1 MRMYL
6 RELDY
11 DNTLIMLAKFM
22 EIREQKPFFS
32 TDSLLLWLKSSLEDG
47 ENLNIKSTAEDAADG
62 VTVNV
67 SIQITKGDEMVHE
80 AEGTSKSFTDSLRP
94 DVSYDSRNYAYKN
107 AYADA
112 LKMALMILG
121 FSSET
126 LLMELTC
133 AEVITEEGLRDKIR
147 MTEEEMEIPEVTGK
161 TTFVTKNVV
170 EETEVACQAAEKK
183 AAEEA
188 EMARQAAEKKA
199 AEEAEA
205 ARQAAEKKAAEEAE
219 VARQAA
225 EKKAAEEA
233 EAARQAAEKK
243 AAEEA
248 EVARQAAEKKAAEEA
263 EVAHQ
268 AAEKKAAEEAEAARQ
283 AAEKEAAEEA
293 EAARQTAKNGHKL
306 TIEEALNY
314 KTPANA
320 GGPYSGKPFRDIYDQ
335 RGKAAVISFAKYYLS
350 KATPEDPMVEV
361 YRTLLDGAMEL
372 K

>member
-47 ENLNIKSTAEDAADG
+47 EKLNIKSTAEDAADG

-67 SIQITKGDEMVHE
+67 NIQIIKENETVHE

-161 TTFVTKNVV
+161 TTFVTKNAV
-170 EETEVACQAAEKK
+170 EET
-183 AAEEA
+183 
-188 EMARQAAEKKA
+188 
-199 AEEAEA
+199 
-205 ARQAAEKKAAEEAE
+205 E

-225 EKKAAEEA
+225 EKKAAEET
-233 EAARQAAEKK
+233 EVARQAAEKK

-263 EVAHQ
+263 EVARQ
-268 AAEKKAAEEAEAARQ
+268 AAEKKAAEEVEV
-283 AAEKEAAEEA
+283 
-293 EAARQTAKNGHKL
+293 ARQTAKNGHKL

>member
-22 EIREQKPFFS
+22 EIREQRPFFS

-205 ARQAAEKKAAEEAE
+205 ARQ
-219 VARQAA
+219 
-225 EKKAAEEA
+225 
-233 EAARQAAEKK
+233 
-243 AAEEA
+243 
-248 EVARQAAEKKAAEEA
+248 
-263 EVAHQ
+263 
-268 AAEKKAAEEAEAARQ
+268 
-283 AAEKEAAEEA
+283 
-293 EAARQTAKNGHKL
+293 TAKNGHKL

>member
-199 AEEAEA
+199 AEEAEM
-205 ARQAAEKKAAEEAE
+205 
-219 VARQAA
+219 ARQAA

-248 EVARQAAEKKAAEEA
+248 EV
-263 EVAHQ
+263 
-268 AAEKKAAEEAEAARQ
+268 
-283 AAEKEAAEEA
+283 
-293 EAARQTAKNGHKL
+293 ARQTAKNGHKL

>member
-47 ENLNIKSTAEDAADG
+47 EKLNIKSTAEDAADG

-67 SIQITKGDEMVHE
+67 NIQIIKGNETVHE

-183 AAEEA
+183 AAEETEVA
-188 EMARQAAEKKA
+188 CQAAEKK
-199 AEEAEA
+199 
-205 ARQAAEKKAAEEAE
+205 
-219 VARQAA
+219 
-225 EKKAAEEA
+225 
-233 EAARQAAEKK
+233 
-243 AAEEA
+243 
-248 EVARQAAEKKAAEEA
+248 
-263 EVAHQ
+263 
-268 AAEKKAAEEAEAARQ
+268 
-283 AAEKEAAEEA
+283 AAEEA

>member
-219 VARQAA
+219 
-225 EKKAAEEA
+225 
-233 EAARQAAEKK
+233 AARQAAEKK

-248 EVARQAAEKKAAEEA
+248 EV
-263 EVAHQ
+263 
-268 AAEKKAAEEAEAARQ
+268 
-283 AAEKEAAEEA
+283 
-293 EAARQTAKNGHKL
+293 ARQTAKNGHKL

>member
-67 SIQITKGDEMVHE
+67 NIQIIKGNETVHE

-199 AEEAEA
+199 AEEAEVA
-205 ARQAAEKKAAEEAE
+205 HQAAEKKAAEEAE
-219 VARQAA
+219 AVRQAA

-233 EAARQAAEKK
+233 EAARQAAEK
-243 AAEEA
+243 E
-248 EVARQAAEKKAAEEA
+248 
-263 EVAHQ
+263 
-268 AAEKKAAEEAEAARQ
+268 AAEEAEAARQ
-283 AAEKEAAEEA
+283 AAEKKAAEEA

>member
-188 EMARQAAEKKA
+188 E
-199 AEEAEA
+199 
-205 ARQAAEKKAAEEAE
+205 
-219 VARQAA
+219 
-225 EKKAAEEA
+225 
-233 EAARQAAEKK
+233 
-243 AAEEA
+243 
-248 EVARQAAEKKAAEEA
+248 VARQAAEKKAAEEA
-263 EVAHQ
+263 EVAHQAAEKKAAEEAEAVRQ

>member
-188 EMARQAAEKKA
+188 EVARQAAEKKAAEEAEAARQAAEKKA

-219 VARQAA
+219 V
-225 EKKAAEEA
+225 
-233 EAARQAAEKK
+233 
-243 AAEEA
+243 
-248 EVARQAAEKKAAEEA
+248 
-263 EVAHQ
+263 
-268 AAEKKAAEEAEAARQ
+268 
-283 AAEKEAAEEA
+283 
-293 EAARQTAKNGHKL
+293 ARQTAKNGHKL

>member
-199 AEEAEA
+199 AEEAEV

-248 EVARQAAEKKAAEEA
+248 EV
-263 EVAHQ
+263 
-268 AAEKKAAEEAEAARQ
+268 
-283 AAEKEAAEEA
+283 
-293 EAARQTAKNGHKL
+293 ARQTAKNGHKL

>member
-47 ENLNIKSTAEDAADG
+47 EKLNIKSTAEDAADG

-67 SIQITKGDEMVHE
+67 NIQIIKGNETVYE

-205 ARQAAEKKAAEEAE
+205 AH
-219 VARQAA
+219 QAA

-243 AAEEA
+243 
-248 EVARQAAEKKAAEEA
+248 
-263 EVAHQ
+263 
-268 AAEKKAAEEAEAARQ
+268 
-283 AAEKEAAEEA
+283 AAEEA

>member
-219 VARQAA
+219 
-225 EKKAAEEA
+225 
-233 EAARQAAEKK
+233 
-243 AAEEA
+243 
-248 EVARQAAEKKAAEEA
+248 
-263 EVAHQ
+263 
-268 AAEKKAAEEAEAARQ
+268 
-283 AAEKEAAEEA
+283 
-293 EAARQTAKNGHKL
+293 AARQTAKNGHKL

>member
-47 ENLNIKSTAEDAADG
+47 EKLNIKSTAEDAADG

-67 SIQITKGDEMVHE
+67 NIQIIKGNETVHE

-161 TTFVTKNVV
+161 TTFVTKNAV
-170 EETEVACQAAEKK
+170 EETEVAC
-183 AAEEA
+183 
-188 EMARQAAEKKA
+188 QAAEKKA

-219 VARQAA
+219 T
-225 EKKAAEEA
+225 
-233 EAARQAAEKK
+233 ARQAAEKK

-263 EVAHQ
+263 EV
-268 AAEKKAAEEAEAARQ
+268 ARQ

>member
-147 MTEEEMEIPEVTGK
+147 MTEEEMDSPEVTGK

-233 EAARQAAEKK
+233 E
-243 AAEEA
+243 
-248 EVARQAAEKKAAEEA
+248 
-263 EVAHQ
+263 VAHQ
-268 AAEKKAAEEAEAARQ
+268 AAEKK
-283 AAEKEAAEEA
+283 AAEEA

>member
-62 VTVNV
+62 VTVNI

-205 ARQAAEKKAAEEAE
+205 ARQ
-219 VARQAA
+219 
-225 EKKAAEEA
+225 
-233 EAARQAAEKK
+233 
-243 AAEEA
+243 
-248 EVARQAAEKKAAEEA
+248 
-263 EVAHQ
+263 
-268 AAEKKAAEEAEAARQ
+268 
-283 AAEKEAAEEA
+283 
-293 EAARQTAKNGHKL
+293 TAKNGHKL

>member
-47 ENLNIKSTAEDAADG
+47 EKLNIKSTAEDAADG

-67 SIQITKGDEMVHE
+67 NIQIIKENETVHE

-205 ARQAAEKKAAEEAE
+205 VRQAAEKKAAEEAE
-219 VARQAA
+219 VNLQ
-225 EKKAAEEA
+225 
-233 EAARQAAEKK
+233 
-243 AAEEA
+243 
-248 EVARQAAEKKAAEEA
+248 V
-263 EVAHQ
+263 
-268 AAEKKAAEEAEAARQ
+268 
-283 AAEKEAAEEA
+283 
-293 EAARQTAKNGHKL
+293 AKNGHKL

>member
-199 AEEAEA
+199 AEEAE
-205 ARQAAEKKAAEEAE
+205 
-219 VARQAA
+219 
-225 EKKAAEEA
+225 
-233 EAARQAAEKK
+233 
-243 AAEEA
+243 
-248 EVARQAAEKKAAEEA
+248 
-263 EVAHQ
+263 VAHQ
-268 AAEKKAAEEAEAARQ
+268 AAEKKAAEEAEADRQAAEKEAAEEAEAARQ
-283 AAEKEAAEEA
+283 TAEKEAAEEA

>member
-67 SIQITKGDEMVHE
+67 SIQITKGDETVHE

-233 EAARQAAEKK
+233 EAA
-243 AAEEA
+243 
-248 EVARQAAEKKAAEEA
+248 
-263 EVAHQ
+263 HQ

-283 AAEKEAAEEA
+283 AAEKKAAEEA

>member
-233 EAARQAAEKK
+233 E
-243 AAEEA
+243 
-248 EVARQAAEKKAAEEA
+248 V
-263 EVAHQ
+263 
-268 AAEKKAAEEAEAARQ
+268 
-283 AAEKEAAEEA
+283 
-293 EAARQTAKNGHKL
+293 ARQTAKNGHKL

>member
-47 ENLNIKSTAEDAADG
+47 EKLNIKSTAEDAADG

-67 SIQITKGDEMVHE
+67 NIQIIKGNETVHE

-199 AEEAEA
+199 AEEAE
-205 ARQAAEKKAAEEAE
+205 
-219 VARQAA
+219 
-225 EKKAAEEA
+225 
-233 EAARQAAEKK
+233 
-243 AAEEA
+243 
-248 EVARQAAEKKAAEEA
+248 
-263 EVAHQ
+263 VAHQ
-268 AAEKKAAEEAEAARQ
+268 AAEKKAAEEAEAVRQ
-283 AAEKEAAEEA
+283 AAEKKAAEEA

>member
-47 ENLNIKSTAEDAADG
+47 EKLNIKSTAEDAADG

-67 SIQITKGDEMVHE
+67 NIQIIKGNETVHE

-161 TTFVTKNVV
+161 TTFVTKNAV
-170 EETEVACQAAEKK
+170 EETEV
-183 AAEEA
+183 
-188 EMARQAAEKKA
+188 
-199 AEEAEA
+199 

-233 EAARQAAEKK
+233 EAARQAAE
-243 AAEEA
+243 
-248 EVARQAAEKKAAEEA
+248 
-263 EVAHQ
+263 
-268 AAEKKAAEEAEAARQ
+268 
-283 AAEKEAAEEA
+283 
-293 EAARQTAKNGHKL
+293 NGHKL

>member
-248 EVARQAAEKKAAEEA
+248 E
-263 EVAHQ
+263 
-268 AAEKKAAEEAEAARQ
+268 
-283 AAEKEAAEEA
+283 
-293 EAARQTAKNGHKL
+293 AARQTAKNGHKL

>member
-47 ENLNIKSTAEDAADG
+47 EKLNIKSTAEDAADG

-67 SIQITKGDEMVHE
+67 NIQIIKGNETVHE

-183 AAEEA
+183 AAEET
-188 EMARQAAEKKA
+188 EVAR
-199 AEEAEA
+199 
-205 ARQAAEKKAAEEAE
+205 RAAEKKAAEEAE

-225 EKKAAEEA
+225 EKKAVEEA

-248 EVARQAAEKKAAEEA
+248 EATLQAAKK
-263 EVAHQ
+263 
-268 AAEKKAAEEAEAARQ
+268 
-283 AAEKEAAEEA
+283 
-293 EAARQTAKNGHKL
+293 GHKL

>member
-147 MTEEEMEIPEVTGK
+147 MTEEEMEIPEVIGK

-199 AEEAEA
+199 AEEAE
-205 ARQAAEKKAAEEAE
+205 
-219 VARQAA
+219 
-225 EKKAAEEA
+225 
-233 EAARQAAEKK
+233 
-243 AAEEA
+243 
-248 EVARQAAEKKAAEEA
+248 
-263 EVAHQ
+263 VAHQ
-268 AAEKKAAEEAEAARQ
+268 AAEKKAAEEAEAVRQ

-293 EAARQTAKNGHKL
+293 EAACQTAKNGHKL

>member
-67 SIQITKGDEMVHE
+67 SIQITKGDEMVYE

-219 VARQAA
+219 
-225 EKKAAEEA
+225 
-233 EAARQAAEKK
+233 
-243 AAEEA
+243 
-248 EVARQAAEKKAAEEA
+248 
-263 EVAHQ
+263 
-268 AAEKKAAEEAEAARQ
+268 
-283 AAEKEAAEEA
+283 
-293 EAARQTAKNGHKL
+293 AARQTAKNGHKL

>member
-47 ENLNIKSTAEDAADG
+47 EKLNIKSTAEDAADG

-67 SIQITKGDEMVHE
+67 NIQIIKGNETVHE

-183 AAEEA
+183 AAEET
-188 EMARQAAEKKA
+188 EVAR
-199 AEEAEA
+199 
-205 ARQAAEKKAAEEAE
+205 RAAEKKAAEEAE

-248 EVARQAAEKKAAEEA
+248 EATLQA
-263 EVAHQ
+263 
-268 AAEKKAAEEAEAARQ
+268 
-283 AAEKEAAEEA
+283 
-293 EAARQTAKNGHKL
+293 AKNGHKL

>member
-47 ENLNIKSTAEDAADG
+47 EKLNIKSTAEDAADG

-67 SIQITKGDEMVHE
+67 NIQIIKGNETVHE

-161 TTFVTKNVV
+161 TTFVTKNAV
-170 EETEVACQAAEKK
+170 EETEV
-183 AAEEA
+183 
-188 EMARQAAEKKA
+188 
-199 AEEAEA
+199 
-205 ARQAAEKKAAEEAE
+205 
-219 VARQAA
+219 
-225 EKKAAEEA
+225 
-233 EAARQAAEKK
+233 ARQAAEKK

-263 EVAHQ
+263 EVARQ
-268 AAEKKAAEEAEAARQ
+268 AAEKKAAEEAEATLQ
-283 AAEKEAAEEA
+283 A
-293 EAARQTAKNGHKL
+293 AKNGHKL

>member
-199 AEEAEA
+199 AEEAEVA
-205 ARQAAEKKAAEEAE
+205 HQAAEKKAAEEAE
-219 VARQAA
+219 AVRQAA

-233 EAARQAAEKK
+233 EAARQT
-243 AAEEA
+243 
-248 EVARQAAEKKAAEEA
+248 
-263 EVAHQ
+263 
-268 AAEKKAAEEAEAARQ
+268 
-283 AAEKEAAEEA
+283 AEKEAAEEA

>member
-188 EMARQAAEKKA
+188 E
-199 AEEAEA
+199 
-205 ARQAAEKKAAEEAE
+205 

-248 EVARQAAEKKAAEEA
+248 EVARQ
-263 EVAHQ
+263 
-268 AAEKKAAEEAEAARQ
+268 
-283 AAEKEAAEEA
+283 
-293 EAARQTAKNGHKL
+293 TAKNGHEL

>member
-47 ENLNIKSTAEDAADG
+47 EKLNIKSTAEDAADG

-67 SIQITKGDEMVHE
+67 NIQIIKGNETVHE

-170 EETEVACQAAEKK
+170 EETEVACRAAEKK

-205 ARQAAEKKAAEEAE
+205 ARQAAEKKAAA
-219 VARQAA
+219 
-225 EKKAAEEA
+225 
-233 EAARQAAEKK
+233 
-243 AAEEA
+243 EA

-268 AAEKKAAEEAEAARQ
+268 AAEKKAAEEAEAVRQ
-283 AAEKEAAEEA
+283 AAEKKAAEEA

>member
-67 SIQITKGDEMVHE
+67 SIQITKGDEMVYE

-199 AEEAEA
+199 AEEAE
-205 ARQAAEKKAAEEAE
+205 

-225 EKKAAEEA
+225 DK
-233 EAARQAAEKK
+233 
-243 AAEEA
+243 
-248 EVARQAAEKKAAEEA
+248 
-263 EVAHQ
+263 
-268 AAEKKAAEEAEAARQ
+268 
-283 AAEKEAAEEA
+283 
-293 EAARQTAKNGHKL
+293 
-306 TIEEALNY
+306 
-314 KTPANA
+314 
-320 GGPYSGKPFRDIYDQ
+320 
-335 RGKAAVISFAKYYLS
+335 
-350 KATPEDPMVEV
+350 
-361 YRTLLDGAMEL
+361 
-372 K
+372 